1 MAPGLVTSRS
11 RPFKEDSMAL
21 SIGSRLPEVSGQ
33 LSDGS
38 TWSSSDAVGKPLVIY
53 FYPKDFTPGCTRE
66 ACSFRDNF
74 AEIAETRGATVI
86 GVSRDSV
93 DSHRKFIERHGLPF
107 QLLADEDG
115 SISKACGATML
126 GGLLPISKRVT
137 YVVDAKGVVRGVFDH
152 TFAAEKHVA
161 DVRALLE
168 ELSMESDS

>member
-1 MAPGLVTSRS
+1 
-11 RPFKEDSMAL
+11 MAL
-21 SIGSRLPEVSGQ
+21 TVGTPLPDIAGH

-38 TWSSSDAVGKPLVIY
+38 TWRSLDALGKPLVIY

-74 AEIAETRGATVI
+74 AEIGETRGATVI

-93 DSHRKFIERHGLPF
+93 ESHRNFIARHGLPF

-115 SISKACGATML
+115 SISRACGATML
-126 GGLLPISKRVT
+126 GGLLPVSKRVT
-137 YVVDAKGVVRGVFDH
+137 YVVDGKGTIRGVFDH

-168 ELSMESDS
+168 ELSTEGCA

>member
-1 MAPGLVTSRS
+1 MGLGAVASGSRLFS
-11 RPFKEDSMAL
+11 EDSMAL
-21 SIGSRLPEVSGQ
+21 SIGSRLPDVSGQ

-38 TWSSSDAVGKPLVIY
+38 SWSSSDALGKPLVIY

-115 SISKACGATML
+115 SISKACGTTML

-137 YVVDAKGVVRGVFDH
+137 YVVDSKGVVRGVFDH
-152 TFAAEKHVA
+152 TFAAERHVA
-161 DVRALLE
+161 DVKALLE
-168 ELSMESDS
+168 ELSAETGS

>member
-1 MAPGLVTSRS
+1 
-11 RPFKEDSMAL
+11 MAL
-21 SIGSRLPEVSGQ
+21 SVGSRLPDISGQ

-38 TWSSSDAVGKPLVIY
+38 TWQSRDARGKPLVIY

-74 AEIAETRGATVI
+74 AEIADARGATVI

-93 DSHRKFIERHGLPF
+93 ESHRKFIERHGLPF

-115 SISKACGATML
+115 AISKACGATML
-126 GGLLPISKRVT
+126 GGLLPVSKRVT
-137 YVVDAKGVVRGVFDH
+137 YVVDALGVVRGVFDH

-161 DVRALLE
+161 DVRALLT
-168 ELSMESDS
+168 ELCGEASA

>member
-1 MAPGLVTSRS
+1 
-11 RPFKEDSMAL
+11 MAL
-21 SIGSRLPEVSGQ
+21 MVGSSLPDISGH

-38 TWSSSDAVGKPLVIY
+38 TWRNADALGKPLVIY

-74 AEIAETRGATVI
+74 AEIGETRGATVI

-93 DSHRKFIERHGLPF
+93 ESHRKFIERHGLPF

-115 SISKACGATML
+115 AISKACGAMML

-137 YVVDAKGVVRGVFDH
+137 YVVDATGKIRGVFDH
-152 TFAAEKHVA
+152 TFAAERHVA
-161 DVRALLE
+161 DVRQLLE
-168 ELSMESDS
+168 ELSTEASA